1 MIFLCGI
8 ASEPSLGLVIE
19 RLQEIGAPHVIFNQ
33 RHFAEAQLHMEVR
46 KGGVEGEFRLNGN
59 RHRLE
64 DFTAIYTRLM
74 EWQVL
79 PEIEHEPMN
88 SPLRVQ
94 CQNLHAA
101 LLQWYELAPGRVLGR
116 SADIAVSY
124 SKPWQLQLIR
134 QHGFSVPETL
144 VTNDPA
150 EVRRFRKRHGR
161 VVFKSASYVR
171 SVVDLLEGDDLDA
184 VRFCP
189 VLFQQFIAG
198 KNLRVHTVGNRVF
211 ATSIESSAVDYRYA
225 QDETLQEMTVD
236 EDFANR
242 CLALATAF
250 GVEFSGIDFRVTGNG
265 EAYCLELNPSPAFS
279 YYELKTGQPIAR
291 AVAEYLVSGVV
302 S

>member
-19 RLQEIGAPHVIFNQ
+19 RLQEIGAPHVVFHQ
-33 RHFAEAQLHMEVR
+33 RHFADAQLQMEVR
-46 KGGVEGEFRLNGN
+46 KGGVEGEFRLNGD

-88 SPLRVQ
+88 SPLRVH

-116 SADIAVSY
+116 SADIAVTY

-134 QHGFSVPETL
+134 QHGFAVPETL

-171 SVVDLLEGDDLDA
+171 SVVDLLKGDDLDA

-189 VLFQQFIAG
+189 VLFQQFIEG

-211 ATSIESSAVDYRYA
+211 ATSIDASAVDYRYA
-225 QDETLQEMTVD
+225 QDETLQATTVD
-236 EDFANR
+236 EEFAKR

-250 GVEFSGIDFRVTGNG
+250 GVEFAGIDFRVTDDG
-265 EAYCLELNPSPAFS
+265 EVYCLELNPSPAFS
-279 YYELKTGQPIAR
+279 YYELQTGQPIAR
-291 AVAEYLVSGVV
+291 AVAEYLISGVV